1 MYGCMSIIINKR
13 KKSRQKKEKTYLPPW
28 FILNMEAFAPF
39 LTVLS
44 IVIPVSVC
52 SVLIARIYRKNAA
65 LDPKITTKLR
75 KQQEDYIT
83 EVERK
88 NRSLQNKLN
97 SMEKGP
103 SLSEIDDLDGVL
115 PELLGQI
122 EGILPKWATKF
133 LKSNP
138 DIVNSVVTYAKDNP
152 DKAKE
157 LIGKFVKIRPKTATT
172 DQETMSGL

>member
-1 MYGCMSIIINKR
+1 VES
-13 KKSRQKKEKTYLPPW
+13 
-28 FILNMEAFAPF
+28 FAPF

-44 IVIPVSVC
+44 VVLPVSVC

-65 LDPKITTKLR
+65 LDPKITNKLR
-75 KQQEDYIT
+75 KQQEEYIS

-97 SMEKGP
+97 SMQKGP
-103 SLSEIDDLDGVL
+103 ELSEMGDLDGVL
-115 PELLGQI
+115 PELLGQV

-138 DIVNSVVTYAKDNP
+138 DIVNGVITYAKDNP

-157 LIGKFVKIRPKTATT
+157 LIGKFVKIKPKAS
-172 DQETMSGL
+172 DPNQAAVQGL

>member
-1 MYGCMSIIINKR
+1 
-13 KKSRQKKEKTYLPPW
+13 
-28 FILNMEAFAPF
+28 MESFAPF

-44 IVIPVSVC
+44 VILPISVC

-65 LDPKITTKLR
+65 LDPKITNKLR

-97 SMEKGP
+97 SMQKGP
-103 SLSEIDDLDGVL
+103 ELSEMGDLDGVL
-115 PELLGQI
+115 PELLGQV

-138 DIVNSVVTYAKDNP
+138 DIVNSVIGYAKENP

-157 LIGKFVKIRPKTATT
+157 LISRFVKIKPKAGTA
-172 DQETMSGL
+172 DQAALQGL